1 MAQKITENIKVEN
14 MNSKQHLTMI
24 IICIAAWFIF
34 LLLGIPSNYYM
45 DYSVIIKVLI
55 IIGTFLFFMPLVTIL
70 LLRTFKNTNL
80 LTASLYFSV
89 YATLGIF
96 LLDYLYCGIY
106 LGYGLGFVKSHW
118 PQSSFYILPWFEVP
132 IIGYIMEKRRL
143 NISK

>member
-1 MAQKITENIKVEN
+1 
-14 MNSKQHLTMI
+14 MNPKQHLTMI
-24 IICIAAWFIF
+24 IICFTAWFIF
-34 LLLGIPSNYYM
+34 LLLGIPSNNYM
-45 DYSVIIKVLI
+45 DYSVSIKVLI
-55 IIGTFLFFMPLVTIL
+55 IIGTFFFFFPPLTVL

-80 LTASLYFSV
+80 FNASLYFSV

-96 LLDYLYCGIY
+96 ALDYLYCGIY

-118 PQSSFYILPWFEVP
+118 LQSIFYILPWFEVP